1 MSEEVPSAG
10 RAPPEDR
17 PTGARGWT
25 TDLRCPACGL
35 RHRATWPHA
44 SFPAGGKMAFTCPGG
59 RAKAVL
65 FVESAVWAESVEPGE
80 LLRRFHE

>member
-1 MSEEVPSAG
+1 
-10 RAPPEDR
+10 
-17 PTGARGWT
+17 
-25 TDLRCPACGL
+25 
-35 RHRATWPHA
+35 
-44 SFPAGGKMAFTCPGG
+44 MAFTCPGG